1 MDHLSNPATG
11 KRRQQQKAETRAL
24 ILNAA
29 RALFEERG
37 FDGTTMRVLAAE
49 AGVGLGTIFSHFP
62 DKAALLMATLL
73 DDLAQTDQH
82 IVETLPEDAPIRDQ
96 VMHVAAAGIGH
107 WCRRPELSVTL
118 LREMWFVTGPWAQK
132 RRDETVRFIDFVRQL
147 LEGARQRGEL
157 RTGVDL
163 RHTAEAMYSFY
174 LGSLIRAV
182 GDNRLDADTL
192 LGDIATFVDQLL
204 TGIGEPTRPGS
215 ARL

>member
-1 MDHLSNPATG
+1 VNQQPNPTG
-11 KRRQQQKAETRAL
+11 RRRQQQKAETRAL
-24 ILNAA
+24 ILDAA

-37 FDGTTMRVLAAE
+37 FDDTTMRVLAAK
-49 AGVGLGTIFSHFP
+49 AGVGLGTIFAHFP
-62 DKAALLMATLL
+62 DKAALLMAALL
-73 DDLAQTDQH
+73 EDLAQTDQQ
-82 IVETLPEDAPIRDQ
+82 ILETLPEKASIKDQ
-96 VMHVAAAGIGH
+96 VMHVAAAGIGY

-182 GDNRLDADTL
+182 GDNRLDADAL
-192 LGDIATFVDQLL
+192 LGDIAAFVDQLL